1 MNEFS
6 ISKRTA
12 LRDLQDLER
21 LGLPIYSE
29 SGRWGGYRILD
40 NSLLPPVYFSEE
52 EIFAIFYSLQ
62 ILNLLKESPFG
73 HSHKKIQKKLLGTFS
88 VEKQQRIVQM
98 MDTIQYEGI
107 YQIASTQNLEQLTGS
122 ILKNE
127 IIKIR
132 YIRYGNQDKTI
143 LPIRLTMM
151 DGYWYCTALDVN
163 KKEWRTYRC
172 DYIRDITVKDT
183 YQEIFSLD
191 YLKQSYN
198 NQQSLYRTIP
208 FKVKVSELGK
218 ERFLKR
224 HFSNMSLEKIE
235 NDNYIVG
242 KFNKSELAFLSNYFL
257 GFGEHVEIL
266 EPNQLKEDYINTI
279 RTILDRY

>member
-1 MNEFS
+1 M
-6 ISKRTA
+6 
-12 LRDLQDLER
+12 
-21 LGLPIYSE
+21 
-29 SGRWGGYRILD
+29 
-40 NSLLPPVYFSEE
+40 
-52 EIFAIFYSLQ
+52 
-62 ILNLLKESPFG
+62 
-73 HSHKKIQKKLLGTFS
+73 
-88 VEKQQRIVQM
+88 
-98 MDTIQYEGI
+98 
-107 YQIASTQNLEQLTGS
+107 
-122 ILKNE
+122 
-127 IIKIR
+127 
-132 YIRYGNQDKTI
+132 
-143 LPIRLTMM
+143 
-151 DGYWYCTALDVN
+151 
-163 KKEWRTYRC
+163 
-172 DYIRDITVKDT
+172 
-183 YQEIFSLD
+183 
-191 YLKQSYN
+191 KQSYN